1 MSAANISPRIV
12 GRYALYGE
20 IASGGMA
27 TVYLGRLL
35 GQVGFSRTVAIKCLH
50 PQFAKDPDF
59 MSMFLDEARLA
70 ARIQH
75 PNAVQTL
82 DVLATESDL
91 FLVMEY
97 LQGESLS
104 RLIKASVAKGQ
115 AIPLPIV
122 TSIICGM
129 LHGLHAVH
137 EARDEHGV
145 PLGIV
150 HRDVSPQNVMV
161 GIDGVARVLDF
172 GVAKAAGRIQT
183 TRDGQLKGKLSY
195 MAPEQVRGGQ
205 AITRQTDIYS
215 ATLVLW
221 ETLTGHRVREGEN
234 EAQILGRALDAKVTP
249 PSQLV
254 PNLPPTIDHVV
265 ACGTHIDPRFRFS
278 SAREMALNL
287 EACIRPATSIE
298 VGTWVEQLAH
308 QKLSKRAQQV
318 AELESSSAVKVPA
331 RLSGNEGHSG
341 YDISQHPA
349 VRESGPVS
357 NPASSPGS
365 PGAYPG
371 TNPNLRAGGQW
382 PSGGSGPYA
391 QHPSMPAPSS
401 ISQVSQ
407 PSMASQSQ
415 PSLASQSQSQSHVSA
430 IQQQQPQPAP
440 QRLGWIMVLI
450 GVSTAALV
458 VATFCAIVLVRDSR
472 GPSAAHAIAPAT
484 STPPASTPDTA
495 TATPDALQA
504 QQPQGVLTA
513 AASAPGAG
521 TIIPP
526 TISIPPTIAASAL
539 PTAAPRA
546 AVSRPKATT
555 KADCD
560 PPYTRDAAGVKTY
573 KMECLK

>member
-1 MSAANISPRIV
+1 MSAAHISPRIV

-104 RLIKASVAKGQ
+104 RLIKASVSKGQ

-150 HRDVSPQNVMV
+150 HRDVSPQNIMV
-161 GIDGVARVLDF
+161 GVDGVARVLDF

-221 ETLTGHRVREGEN
+221 EALTGHRVREGEN
-234 EAQILGRALDAKVTP
+234 EAQILGRALDANVPP
-249 PSQLV
+249 PSRFV
-254 PNLPPTIDHVV
+254 PNLPPTIDQIV
-265 ACGTHIDPRFRFS
+265 ACGTHLDPRYRFS

-287 EACIRPATSIE
+287 EACIRPATSTE
-298 VGTWVEQLAH
+298 VGAWVEQLAH

-331 RLSGNEGHSG
+331 RLSGGEGYLG
-341 YDISQHPA
+341 YDISPHPA
-349 VRESGPVS
+349 VRESGPV
-357 NPASSPGS
+357 SSPGS

-371 TNPNLRAGGQW
+371 TNPNLQAQW
-382 PSGGSGPYA
+382 KSGGSGPYA

-407 PSMASQSQ
+407 PSQPSMVSQSQ
-415 PSLASQSQSQSHVSA
+415 PSLGSQSQSHASA
-430 IQQQQPQPAP
+430 MYQQQPQPAP

-450 GVSTAALV
+450 GMSTAALV
-458 VATFCAIVLVRDSR
+458 VATFCAIILVRSSSR
-472 GPSAAHAIAPAT
+472 GASASHAIAPAT
-484 STPPASTPDTA
+484 STPPASTPDVTS
-495 TATPDALQA
+495 TTVPDALQA
-504 QQPQGVLTA
+504 QQPQPPFTA
-513 AASAPGAG
+513 AANATGAG

-526 TISIPPTIAASAL
+526 TISIPPTVAASAL

-546 AVSRPKATT
+546 AVSKPKPTT